1 MQLCC
6 YIFATQIIL
15 LNTSIC
21 TSEGEN
27 HPQVGPVKLS
37 SRKMGKA
44 EIEKLTS
51 KKNDSEK
58 QIKKRDENRKI

>member
-6 YIFATQIIL
+6 YIFATQVIL

-21 TSEGEN
+21 TAEGEN

-37 SRKMGKA
+37 SRKKWKA
-44 EIEKLTS
+44 EIDKLTS
-51 KKNDSEK
+51 KINDSEK
-58 QIKKRDENRKI
+58 QIKKRDENRKM